1 MIYKHALIDEKRDF
15 QFHINDKKF
24 VEELLMVAD
33 IFEEISL
40 GKKNALEDY
49 KNYMQKTLS
58 TMYANYSKSNY
69 AMRHMLMK
77 VQSEFQTKMESY
89 LYLIGVSAQ
98 SIEGIELNIPS
109 VRNIEYSERMQ
120 EVLDAYKSYILN
132 IDYEKDKLIVLID
145 KSKEILESKLNQE
158 RAM

>member
-15 QFHINDKKF
+15 QLYIKDEKF
-24 VEELLMVAD
+24 VEELLIVAD
-33 IFEEISL
+33 IFEEISS
-40 GKKNALEDY
+40 GRSDALETY
-49 KNYMQKTLS
+49 KKYMQKTLS
-58 TMYANYSKSNY
+58 QMYANYSKSNIQ
-69 AMRHMLMK
+69 MRHMLMK

-98 SIEGIELNIPS
+98 SIDGIDLNLAS